1 MAGVED
7 SFKISLEQEI
17 HDVFYYQQIA
27 HQKSELVHK
36 VPWGGAIVR
45 NCLPNGE
52 ILHFKTLKEYEV
64 FKKETNKQFWLLL
77 PLKIF
82 RHENTLFG
90 VYCCPQCATMT
101 GTNKL
106 SVDQDPRNI
115 LSRLCIHS
123 RVCSTILDD
132 WRNIWE
138 IDISA
143 SDRVVNVV
151 CNKNIQ
157 YHNFHKQVAGQS
169 LLAAVRTKGEVA
181 VLCTVTNRQTIPL
194 CSVCVTKKCPHVFFY
209 NKEKENEDRQF
220 SSRVRGTSDLS
231 DLSDEDE
238 AESHEA
244 DPNNIGVE
252 RGKHANY
259 WVNTFDTILSPLY
272 NCLFCRTCC
281 HLMNIKNAMDIT
293 LSPFLFQLRTTRNSK
308 PSGFVGYMAIM
319 IFRKVWCLIMLK
331 G

>member
-1 MAGVED
+1 MAVVED
-7 SFKISLEQEI
+7 SFKISLQQEI
-17 HDVFYYQQIA
+17 QDVFYYQQIA

-90 VYCCPQCATMT
+90 VYCCPQCATMA

-106 SVDQDPRNI
+106 SVDQDPSNI
-115 LSRLCIHS
+115 LSRLCMHS

-132 WRNIWE
+132 WRNICE

-151 CNKNIQ
+151 CNKNIK
-157 YHNFHKQVAGQS
+157 YHTFQKQTVGQS
-169 LLAAVRTKGEVA
+169 LLAAVRAKGEVA
-181 VLCTVTNRQTIPL
+181 VLYTVTNGQTIPL
-194 CSVCVTKKCPHVFFY
+194 CSVCVTKKCHHVFFY

-220 SSRVRGTSDLS
+220 SSRVRRTSDLY
-231 DLSDEDE
+231 DEEDE
-238 AESHEA
+238 TDSHEA
-244 DPNNIGVE
+244 E
-252 RGKHANY
+252 
-259 WVNTFDTILSPLY
+259 
-272 NCLFCRTCC
+272 
-281 HLMNIKNAMDIT
+281 
-293 LSPFLFQLRTTRNSK
+293 
-308 PSGFVGYMAIM
+308 
-319 IFRKVWCLIMLK
+319 
-331 G
+331 